1 VLGQLKFPQ
10 KKGNAMIRITRY
22 VAAAGSLAAILMLS
36 LLPSPVCAQ
45 ISPSTASFEQV
56 VGKSYTR
63 TSWFPDVW
71 GPYLSPNVPPFRIMN
86 SPRLDELIQNG
97 VMKLSLDNAIALAI
111 ENNLNIAVQRYNP
124 EYAVIDRVRAES
136 GQATRG
142 ISGMFSS
149 NALFSGALGGG
160 ISAASTGF
168 SSGGAGSNSGSISV
182 RSTGAVGSF
191 DPYVGVSGGWAYNVL
206 PLTNNILNGVHVLN
220 GNIGEYNVF
229 FGQEFPTG
237 TSYQISAGGFRTG
250 TNAIQTIYNPEVL
263 TGLTVGIS
271 QNLLNGYGYRAN
283 AKFIRIADNEIGI
296 SKDYFKEQII
306 TVIQQVINDYWA
318 LAEDKE
324 NVDVAQ
330 EAVNYNQQLLKQ
342 NQEQVKIGTLAPLDV
357 IQAESALA
365 TAQQN
370 LIVAQTTYRQ
380 QQEVM
385 KTDIAKKV
393 NEPLLSAAVR
403 PTDTLPQ
410 PEANAIPSLEQA
422 IAEAHQ
428 NRPEVD
434 LDQLN
439 LKDESVVL
447 KANRNSLLPTLNAF
461 ATYATN
467 GLSGEQLL
475 FGTPTA
481 GFTTGP
487 VIGKLPGGINQA
499 LSQLFRNQYPSYSV
513 GFQLVVPIR
522 NRAAQAD
529 AARALLEQHYL
540 RTVAQQDLNTIDQA
554 VREADVAVTQGEA
567 GITAAQKAVDYNR
580 EQYVDEQ
587 KKFKVGESTVALVI
601 QMQNSLT
608 GAEGNLVTAQ
618 ARYASA
624 LIQFEAATGTL
635 LQKNNIEL
643 TEALTGTVPH
653 RTPNIPGTP
662 VVSGQHE

>member
-1 VLGQLKFPQ
+1 MTRKFPHII
-10 KKGNAMIRITRY
+10 GS
-22 VAAAGSLAAILMLS
+22 AALSVFLMGLVAGSAR
-36 LLPSPVCAQ
+36 AQ
-45 ISPSTASFEQV
+45 ISKSTASFEQI
-56 VGKSYTR
+56 VGQSYTR
-63 TSWFPDVW
+63 TKWFPDVW
-71 GPYLSPNVPPFRIMN
+71 GPYLQPHVPPFRIQN

-97 VMKLSLDNAIALAI
+97 VMRLSLSNAVALAI

-124 EYAVIDRVRAES
+124 EYAVIDRVRAGS

-142 ISGMFSS
+142 INGMFSS

-160 ISAASTGF
+160 ISSA
-168 SSGGAGSNSGSISV
+168 SSGFASGAAGGATGGVSLRSV
-182 RSTGAVGSF
+182 GAVGSF
-191 DPYVGVSGGWAYNVL
+191 DPVMGISGEWGYSVSPLENAVVNGTNVFS
-206 PLTNNILNGVHVLN
+206 
-220 GNIGEYNVF
+220 GNLGEYNVF

-237 TSYQISAGGFRTG
+237 TSYSISLGGFREG
-250 TNAIQTIYNPEVL
+250 SNAVSYIYNPEVV
-263 TGLTVGIS
+263 TGMTIGIAQS
-271 QNLLNGYGYRAN
+271 LLNGFGYRAN

-296 SKDYFKEQII
+296 SKDYFKEQVI
-306 TVIQQVINDYWA
+306 TVIQQVINDYWT

-330 EAVNYNQQLLKQ
+330 EAVNYNQELVKQ
-342 NQEQVKIGTLAPLDV
+342 NQIQAKIGTLAPLDV

-393 NEPLLSAAVR
+393 NEPLLSAQML

-410 PEANAIPSLEQA
+410 PESNAVPTLQQA

-461 ATYATN
+461 ATYAPS
-467 GLSGEQLL
+467 GLYGDRVL
-475 FGTPTA
+475 FAPGTSFVSV
-481 GFTTGP
+481 GS
-487 VIGKLPGGINQA
+487 VPGGIGTA
-499 LSQLFRNQYPSYSV
+499 LSQLFRNRYPSYAV
-513 GFQLVVPIR
+513 GFTLAVPIR

-540 RTVAQQDLNTIDQA
+540 RTVSQQDLNNIDQA

-567 GITAAQKAVDYNR
+567 GITAAQKAVDFNR

-608 GAEGNLVTAQ
+608 GAEGNLITAQ

-635 LQKNNIEL
+635 LEKNNIEL
-643 TEALTGTVPH
+643 TDALTGTAP
-653 RTPNIPGTP
+653 RRNLNIPGTP
-662 VVSGQHE
+662 VSEGRKQ